1 MPQFFA
7 RAGTQV
13 LAQLK
18 KESHAEEWIER
29 VKALLAPV
37 MLRRLKSD
45 VLSTVLP
52 VKKTKVVYCEM
63 TSVQRQLYTATLE
76 QTRIVLSAKGSELSK
91 IQNLLMELRKIAN
104 HPCLTRCLFD
114 ESTMQAMAQMLK
126 QRDLDYSTSP
136 LAHILEDL
144 AINSDFE
151 LQNTV
156 LCAGFM
162 TQFRLSSE
170 QIFQA
175 AGKLTVLQR
184 LLAKCLAAQKRVLL
198 FSQMTRVLD
207 ILEPFLDS
215 LGYAF
220 LRLDG
225 STAVEERQALIDSFR
240 DSDVPIFLL
249 STKAGGLGINLT
261 SANVA
266 IFYDI
271 SFNPQVD
278 LQAEDRCH
286 RLGQTKDVK
295 IYKLVTRGTVEES
308 VLQSAN
314 RKQQLRDAVLEEGTF
329 AEEPSGLVA
338 KLLLNSA
345 LDLCPET

>member
-1 MPQFFA
+1 M
-7 RAGTQV
+7 
-13 LAQLK
+13 AQLK
-18 KESHAEEWIER
+18 KESQAQEWIER
-29 VKALLAPV
+29 VKALLGPV

-52 VKKTKVVYCEM
+52 AKTTKVVYCEM
-63 TSVQRQLYTATLE
+63 TEVQRQLYSATLA
-76 QTRIVLSAKGSELSK
+76 QTRIVLSSKGSELSK

-114 ESTMQAMAQMLK
+114 ERTLQAMAQMLK
-126 QRDLDYSTSP
+126 QRDLEYSTSP

-156 LCAGFM
+156 LCAEFM
-162 TQFRLSSE
+162 KQFRLSSE
-170 QIFQA
+170 QIFQVS
-175 AGKLTVLQR
+175 GKLAVLQR
-184 LLAKCLAAQKRVLL
+184 LLKKCIAGRQKRVLL

-225 STAVEERQALIDSFR
+225 STPVEERQSLIDTFR
-240 DSDVPIFLL
+240 DSTIPIFLL

-261 SANVA
+261 AANVA

-286 RLGQTKDVK
+286 RLGQTSQVK
-295 IYKLVTRGTVEES
+295 IYKLITRGTVEES
-308 VLQSAN
+308 VLESAN

-338 KLLLNSA
+338 KVLLNSA
-345 LDLCPET
+345 LDLCP